1 MRALLILTII
11 SITGC
16 STTKLVNVH
25 KPLELT
31 ILECEPT
38 LPQEIKD
45 KALQMALEDKRTFIN
60 AADFYRAKITTLCN
74 LVEAHNN
81 AHQEE

>member
-1 MRALLILTII
+1 MRALLILMTI
-11 SITGC
+11 SLASC

-31 ILECEPT
+31 ILECEPR

-45 KALQMALEDKRTFIN
+45 KALQMALEDKKTFIN
-60 AADFYRAKITTLCN
+60 AADFYRAKIKTLCN

-81 AHQEE
+81 AHEES